1 MLVWLALAAV
11 ELASGLSDA
20 SQGLAE
26 VQQAKAELSAPDLVA
41 QAPAT
46 PLEAASRSF
55 GSAHAALTSPVLA
68 PFDIVPVLGRQ
79 LGAVRDLSGAAG
91 QASDVGA
98 ASVNELKKVLDTPH
112 TAGPDRITVLRRLS
126 ALAATTNQKLERI
139 DPGPGKALV
148 GPVASKYNEFVAD
161 LDQAKT
167 TLVNASQASAAV
179 AGILQ
184 GPQQYLVL
192 MANNAEMRAG
202 SGMFLEA
209 GVLSSNGGSLQLGDL
224 VLTGNIPLT
233 PGEVTV
239 SAQLERNWGF
249 LKPGV
254 DWRNLGLTPQFDVN
268 GPLAAS
274 MWQAETGQHVNGV
287 LAVDV
292 VALSQLLAVTG
303 PVTLPDGTVINSS
316 NAQQFLLHDQ
326 YNGLSSTGT
335 DAAEGV
341 REEQQGAL
349 AQAEFNALDTESL
362 DLKTLSG
369 ALAGMV
375 SGRHILVWSAD
386 PATEAS
392 WQATGVAG
400 TLSADSTLVA
410 VLNRGGNKLDPY
422 LQVSCTLQVD
432 GRGGSGTTGT
442 LTVRMKNTTPPGQG
456 YIGGPFPGLG
466 TVYGEY
472 PGLLAVNL
480 PAVARHLQLTRGGPG
495 VVLGVEG
502 PTWVLAAPV
511 DMKAGQSETDVIH
524 FTLPPSGSTT
534 VLSSAR
540 VPGESWHYDGTTF
553 TRHRVAHPDLVSRP
567 CRAQGLGT
575 ATMISLLPRATRSRR

>member
-1 MLVWLALAAV
+1 
-11 ELASGLSDA
+11 
-20 SQGLAE
+20 
-26 VQQAKAELSAPDLVA
+26 
-41 QAPAT
+41 
-46 PLEAASRSF
+46 
-55 GSAHAALTSPVLA
+55 
-68 PFDIVPVLGRQ
+68 
-79 LGAVRDLSGAAG
+79 
-91 QASDVGA
+91 
-98 ASVNELKKVLDTPH
+98 
-112 TAGPDRITVLRRLS
+112 
-126 ALAATTNQKLERI
+126 
-139 DPGPGKALV
+139 
-148 GPVASKYNEFVAD
+148 
-161 LDQAKT
+161 
-167 TLVNASQASAAV
+167 
-179 AGILQ
+179 LQ

-233 PGEVTV
+233 PGEVTA

-274 MWQAETGQHVNGV
+274 MWEAKTGQHVNGV
-287 LAVDV
+287 LAIDV

-316 NAQQFLLHDQ
+316 NAQQYLLHDQ
-326 YNGLSSTGT
+326 YNGLSSAGT

-392 WQATGVAG
+392 WEATGVAG

-422 LQVSCTLQVD
+422 LQVSCSLQVD

-524 FTLPPSGSTT
+524 FTLPSSGSTT

-553 TRHRVAHPDLVSRP
+553 TD
-567 CRAQGLGT
+567 T
-575 ATMISLLPRATRSRR
+575 ASHTLNW

>member
-1 MLVWLALAAV
+1 
-11 ELASGLSDA
+11 
-20 SQGLAE
+20 
-26 VQQAKAELSAPDLVA
+26 
-41 QAPAT
+41 
-46 PLEAASRSF
+46 
-55 GSAHAALTSPVLA
+55 
-68 PFDIVPVLGRQ
+68 
-79 LGAVRDLSGAAG
+79 
-91 QASDVGA
+91 
-98 ASVNELKKVLDTPH
+98 
-112 TAGPDRITVLRRLS
+112 
-126 ALAATTNQKLERI
+126 
-139 DPGPGKALV
+139 
-148 GPVASKYNEFVAD
+148 
-161 LDQAKT
+161 
-167 TLVNASQASAAV
+167 
-179 AGILQ
+179 
-184 GPQQYLVL
+184 

-274 MWQAETGQHVNGV
+274 MWQAKTGQHVNGV

-316 NAQQFLLHDQ
+316 NAEQFLLHDQ

-392 WQATGVAG
+392 WEATGVAG

-422 LQVSCTLQVD
+422 LQVSCSLQVD

-511 DMKAGQSETDVIH
+511 DMKAGQSETDVIR
-524 FTLPPSGSTT
+524 FDPPALG
-534 VLSSAR
+534 VHHRAVVGPGPGR
-540 VPGESWHYDGTTF
+540 VVALRRNHLH
-553 TRHRVAHPDLVSRP
+553 RHRVAHPDLVSRP

-575 ATMISLLPRATRSRR
+575 ATTISLLPRATRSRS

>member
-1 MLVWLALAAV
+1 M
-11 ELASGLSDA
+11 
-20 SQGLAE
+20 
-26 VQQAKAELSAPDLVA
+26 
-41 QAPAT
+41 
-46 PLEAASRSF
+46 
-55 GSAHAALTSPVLA
+55 
-68 PFDIVPVLGRQ
+68 
-79 LGAVRDLSGAAG
+79 
-91 QASDVGA
+91 
-98 ASVNELKKVLDTPH
+98 
-112 TAGPDRITVLRRLS
+112 
-126 ALAATTNQKLERI
+126 
-139 DPGPGKALV
+139 
-148 GPVASKYNEFVAD
+148 ASKYNEFVAD
-161 LDQAKT
+161 LDQART
-167 TLVNASQASAAV
+167 TLGNASQASAAV

-224 VLTGNIPLT
+224 TPTGDIPLT

-239 SAQLERNWGF
+239 SAELERNWGF

-268 GPLAAS
+268 GQLAAS
-274 MWQAETGQHVNGV
+274 MWQAETGQHVDGV

-292 VALSQLLAVTG
+292 VALTQLLAVTG
-303 PVTLPDGTVINSS
+303 PVTLPDGTSINST
-316 NAQQFLLHDQ
+316 NAEQFLLHDQ
-326 YNGLSSTGT
+326 YNGVSYTGT
-335 DAAEGV
+335 DAAEGA

-362 DLKTLSG
+362 DLHSLSG

-386 PATEAS
+386 PATQAS
-392 WQATGVAG
+392 WEATGVAG

-442 LTVRMKNTTPPGQG
+442 LTVRMVNTTPPGQSG
-456 YIGGPFPGLG
+456 FIGGPFPGLG

-480 PAVARHLQLTRGGPG
+480 PAVARHLRLTEGGPG
-495 VVLGVEG
+495 VLLGAEG
-502 PTWVLAAPV
+502 PAWVLAAPV
-511 DMKAGQSETDVIH
+511 DMKAGQSETDVIR
-524 FTLPPSGSTT
+524 FDLPPSGSTT

-553 TRHRVAHPDLVSRP
+553 TD
-567 CRAQGLGT
+567 T
-575 ATMISLLPRATRSRR
+575 ASHTLTW